1 MRAIMGFN
9 RDRPFGSE
17 NNGDRPWRPHRIRRG
32 DTRRRFWPGGG
43 SKRRLRLRFSEA
55 VSRLEARLGVPL
67 LNRTTR
73 SITPTEAGARLLDR
87 LAPAMS
93 RQAEPKSS
101 GRKVLL
107 PIEIWHQPGLLRL
120 RPQHFLRRPA
130 DDRHNQVAADHAS
143 DVSEPHALFGHP
155 LIPGSFGTP
164 FKHEPIEMSSIK
176 PVHRGPAIEPITH
189 IRRNALLTH
198 ETDEKRNEAV

>member
-32 DTRRRFWPGGG
+32 DTRRRLLPGGG
-43 SKRRLRLRFSEA
+43 GKRRLRLRFSEA

-93 RQAEPKSS
+93 RPAEPKSS
-101 GRKVLL
+101 GPQALL
-107 PIEIWHQPGLLRL
+107 PSRIRPQPALLR
-120 RPQHFLRRPA
+120 PPP
-130 DDRHNQVAADHAS
+130 
-143 DVSEPHALFGHP
+143 PHCL
-155 LIPGSFGTP
+155 
-164 FKHEPIEMSSIK
+164 
-176 PVHRGPAIEPITH
+176 
-189 IRRNALLTH
+189 
-198 ETDEKRNEAV
+198 

>member
-32 DTRRRFWPGGG
+32 DTRRRLLPGGG
-43 SKRRLRLRFSEA
+43 GKRRLRLRFSEA

-107 PIEIWHQPGLLRL
+107 PIEIGHQPGLLRL
-120 RPQHFLRRPA
+120 PRAMCQA
-130 DDRHNQVAADHAS
+130 TIVAARYVQGRS
-143 DVSEPHALFGHP
+143 TKIS
-155 LIPGSFGTP
+155 GSRAGDSLERLSLPTIHSTTDRTYP
-164 FKHEPIEMSSIK
+164 SSQAR
-176 PVHRGPAIEPITH
+176 H
-189 IRRNALLTH
+189 
-198 ETDEKRNEAV
+198 